1 MNLQA
6 LNDLTD
12 KELER
17 FRILCNQLLSRTF
30 VLRTVYKQG
39 KGRVNNPDYTFLIS
53 HFELFRDYLSLL
65 DWDLLR
71 DENNG
76 YCYVQNTDEANR
88 RSLNKVPT
96 AIVLALRLLY
106 DENQERMGL
115 EHDVICAVHEV
126 LEKVVTEHPILPA
139 KPNMDEVKRTLT
151 YLENHCIVERLEGR
165 FNQATCRFAILPTI
179 LTVVPSDRLNL
190 IVTEMKK
197 EETPSEEPEEG
208 PAD

>member
-1 MNLQA
+1 MKLQG
-6 LNDLTD
+6 LNELSD
-12 KELER
+12 KEMER
-17 FRILCNQLLSRTF
+17 FRSLCNQLLSRTF
-30 VLRTVYKQG
+30 VVRTINKPG
-39 KGRVNNPDYTFLIS
+39 KGRVNNPDYSFLVA
-53 HFELFRDYLSLL
+53 HFEVFQEFLSVLE
-65 DWDLLR
+65 WDLLR

-88 RSLNKVPT
+88 HSLNKVST

-106 DENQERMGL
+106 DENQERIGL

-126 LEKVVTEHPILPA
+126 LETIVTEHPILPT

-151 YLENHCIVERLEGR
+151 YLENHCIVKRLEGR
-165 FNQATCRFAILPTI
+165 FNQTTCKFAILPTI

-197 EETPSEEPEEG
+197 EENSSEEPE
-208 PAD
+208 